1 MVVKNISVFSDVY
14 RVFYNLIN
22 SNVSDPSSRNKQW
35 IFSSFPMQDLAN
47 SKLTYPIIIIEP
59 ADGSTWV
66 RLTQTKTKMP
76 LAIRIN
82 AYSTQMVQADSMLC
96 DINAVIDN
104 NRYELKYDEGLDF
117 VTLEGTD
124 TDFDL
129 RGGTRAHVRSAEYS
143 MQFIFKDGLSKG
155 TDTKTIA
162 SSGVI
167 A

>member
-129 RGGTRAHVRSAEYS
+129 RGGTRAHVRAAEYS

-155 TDTKTIA
+155 TNTKTIA